1 MIKKLVGEYL
11 QRLNVGTSDRTRE
24 EIVQNDMVMAVGL
37 SQYTL
42 SVFHLVNHAYFKAL
56 LFLSA
61 GAVIHALGDEQDMR
75 KYGGLINIIPF
86 TYVSILIGSLSLLAI
101 PYLTGFYSKDLI
113 LEVAYGQYKLN
124 GIVAY

>member
-1 MIKKLVGEYL
+1 
-11 QRLNVGTSDRTRE
+11 
-24 EIVQNDMVMAVGL
+24 MVMAVGL

-61 GAVIHALGDEQDMR
+61 GAVIHALADEQDMR

-124 GIVAY
+124 GMVAY